1 METFCYETKE
11 GVTYGYFPVLREMGF
26 ENAFTCM
33 EGGESAILPHT
44 LNMALHVGDEAALVI
59 RNREKAARALSIS
72 LDRTVTCA
80 QIHGSQIAVVDA
92 AQAGRG
98 ARDFGTTLAGVD
110 GLASGE
116 KDLPLMLFLC
126 GLYAHHDCGS
136 RPKRSS
142 PAACW
147 LAGYSG
153 RHRAQGRFCHERD
166 VSQSAPEPCCGH
178 WSFHWSQGL

>member
-80 QIHGSQIAVVDA
+80 QIHGS
-92 AQAGRG
+92 
-98 ARDFGTTLAGVD
+98 
-110 GLASGE
+110 
-116 KDLPLMLFLC
+116 
-126 GLYAHHDCGS
+126 
-136 RPKRSS
+136 
-142 PAACW
+142 
-147 LAGYSG
+147 
-153 RHRAQGRFCHERD
+153 
-166 VSQSAPEPCCGH
+166 
-178 WSFHWSQGL
+178 

>member
-1 METFCYETKE
+1 MAISRFC
-11 GVTYGYFPVLREMGF
+11 GEMGF

-92 AQAGRG
+92 APGWPWG
-98 ARDFGTTLAGVD
+98 K
-110 GLASGE
+110 GLWNDSCR
-116 KDLPLMLFLC
+116 C
-126 GLYAHHDCGS
+126 G
-136 RPKRSS
+136 
-142 PAACW
+142 W
-147 LAGYSG
+147 
-153 RHRAQGRFCHERD
+153 
-166 VSQSAPEPCCGH
+166 PCIG
-178 WSFHWSQGL
+178 